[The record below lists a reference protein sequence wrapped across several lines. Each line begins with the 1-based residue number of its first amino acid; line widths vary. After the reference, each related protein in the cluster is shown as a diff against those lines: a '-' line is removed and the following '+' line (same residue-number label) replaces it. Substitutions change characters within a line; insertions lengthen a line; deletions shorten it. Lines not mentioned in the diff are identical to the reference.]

1 MKILDYIF
9 YRLYNAYAKK
19 DNSPVFS
26 SICVMSA
33 QIFVLVSPIIGMLY
47 ELIKNE
53 STTIPKVLVV
63 SIIGFIM
70 LLLRH
75 RYGNK
80 VIRNKIL
87 YGIRKKSKWDK
98 LPDIFFYLFLTI
110 LSVVIGIGLFI
121 IIKKAVIDTYNLEG
135 IVWRLISQ

>member
-1 MKILDYIF
+1 
-9 YRLYNAYAKK
+9 
-19 DNSPVFS
+19 
-26 SICVMSA
+26 MSA

-98 LPDIFFYLFLTI
+98 LPDIFLSILDHFKCCNWDWLIHYYKESSNRYL
-110 LSVVIGIGLFI
+110 
-121 IIKKAVIDTYNLEG
+121 
-135 IVWRLISQ
+135 